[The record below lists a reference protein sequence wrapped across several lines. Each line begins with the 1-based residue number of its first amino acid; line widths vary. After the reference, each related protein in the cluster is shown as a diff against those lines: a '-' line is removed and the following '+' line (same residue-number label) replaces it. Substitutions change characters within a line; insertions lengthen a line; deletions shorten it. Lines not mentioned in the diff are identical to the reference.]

1 MCSVNRWFCVTN
13 EKVHFESLFTTMKVK
28 DSIGNLRSFDWY
40 IKETRDL
47 IIQQTCYFTN
57 DVLYSFMHV
66 RADSDW
72 VEIQYL
78 CRYSQCLN
86 SKSEIMK
93 DTVKKYS
100 I

>member
-1 MCSVNRWFCVTN
+1 M
-13 EKVHFESLFTTMKVK
+13 HFESLFTTLKVK

-93 DTVKKYS
+93 DTG
-100 I
+100 